1 MVPDYDGFYALENIR
16 SINQDAYVVVIT
28 AHVDKNKE
36 TCTGAFKTKQNN
48 HQPFDMNELM
58 NVIQDL
64 KSRN

>member
-28 AHVDKNKE
+28 AHVDKDKELVLERLKPNKIII
-36 TCTGAFKTKQNN
+36 K
-48 HQPFDMNELM
+48 PFDVDELM